1 MPRLVLLSEG
11 MTGRT
16 YDLTIER
23 TTVGRVDDN
32 AFTIPEASVSSRHC
46 EILMRGPDIVVK
58 DLNSTNGTFINNEQ
72 VKDEA
77 VLKAGQIL
85 RLGTIEMRLES
96 GDAPAQK
103 KAVEHTMIVPQ
114 GVKFTQGE
122 VGNNPTTQG
131 ITKVFKKKDDKSTKI
146 ILIVAAVV
154 VVAIVAFI
162 AIALSRLGN

>member
-23 TTVGRVDDN
+23 TTVGRVDGN
-32 AFTIPEASVSSRHC
+32 AFTVAEPSISSRHC

-77 VLKAGQIL
+77 VLKPGQIL

-122 VGNNPTTQG
+122 MGNDPKTQG
-131 ITKVFKKKDDKSTKI
+131 ITKVFKKKSDKSTKLF
-146 ILIVAAVV
+146 LIGAIVV
-154 VVAIVAFI
+154 VVIIVAFI
-162 AIALSRLGN
+162 AFALTRL

>member
-23 TTVGRVDDN
+23 TTVGRVEGN
-32 AFTIPEASVSSRHC
+32 AFTIPEPSVSSRHC

-58 DLNSTNGTFINNEQ
+58 DLNSTNGTFINNEP

-77 VLKAGQIL
+77 VLKTGQVL

-96 GDAPAQK
+96 GEAPAQK

-122 VGNNPTTQG
+122 MGNDPKTQA
-131 ITKVFKKKDDKSTKI
+131 SPRS
-146 ILIVAAVV
+146 
-154 VVAIVAFI
+154 
-162 AIALSRLGN
+162 SRRRATSPRRCS